1 MKKFKQ
7 LLCLALALTISA
19 SLLAA
24 CGQKNNGGSK
34 DSDEKVLT
42 YAVEGGSA
50 GEEIALEKGWKV
62 TTLEDQA
69 AALMEVA
76 SGTSDA
82 AIIDLLMAGAMI
94 GEGTSYPDL
103 TYTDRLTE
111 EEYGIGC
118 RKGSDLAQYINC
130 VLGDAYQSGTMQK
143 LAQQYGITEE
153 LLVPQQESTFTTGE
167 DSDVSYIQ
175 QKGTLVVG
183 ITEFAPM
190 DYKDENGQWIGFDA
204 DLAKL
209 VAERLGVEIQFVVI
223 DWGQKINE
231 LDSKAID
238 VVWNGMTLTDEVLSS
253 MSCSNAYCNN
263 AQVVVLP
270 ADVAENYPDAASM
283 ADLTF
288 AVESGS
294 AGKTQAEENGF
305 TYTEVVDQAT
315 AVLEVSSG
323 TADAAI
329 IDSLMAG
336 AMVGEGT
343 SYADLTYTIQLN
355 TEEYGVGFRK
365 GSDAAAA
372 LNEFFRQQW
381 ESGAMQALAEQ
392 YGVQAALIE
401 QK

>member
-7 LLCLALALTISA
+7 LLGLALALTISA

-24 CGQKNNGGSK
+24 CGQKDNGGSK

-94 GEGTSYPDL
+94 GEGTSYPNL

-118 RKGSDLAQYINC
+118 RKDSDLAQYINC

-223 DWGQKINE
+223 DWGQKLNE

-238 VVWNGMTLTDEVLSS
+238 VVWNGMTLTDGVQTA
-253 MSCSNAYCNN
+253 MTCTPAYCRN
-263 AQVVVLP
+263 AQVIVVP
-270 ADVAENYPDAASM
+270 AA
-283 ADLTF
+283 
-288 AVESGS
+288 
-294 AGKTQAEENGF
+294 
-305 TYTEVVDQAT
+305 
-315 AVLEVSSG
+315 
-323 TADAAI
+323 
-329 IDSLMAG
+329 
-336 AMVGEGT
+336 
-343 SYADLTYTIQLN
+343 
-355 TEEYGVGFRK
+355 
-365 GSDAAAA
+365 
-372 LNEFFRQQW
+372 
-381 ESGAMQALAEQ
+381 
-392 YGVQAALIE
+392 
-401 QK
+401 